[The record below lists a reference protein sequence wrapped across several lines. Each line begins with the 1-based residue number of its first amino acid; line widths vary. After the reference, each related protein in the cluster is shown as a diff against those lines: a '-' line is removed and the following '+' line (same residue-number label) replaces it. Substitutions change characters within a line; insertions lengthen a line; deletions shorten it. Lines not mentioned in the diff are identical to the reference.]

1 MKLHYWRG
9 GVKIIYFIFVAWIP
23 VSVFTVDSEG
33 IVITYAL
40 YPSYCPSSLP
50 YGPVELDKNQ
60 GFQIIN
66 MVNFKHDIPTFR
78 LRDQCSSCF

>member
-1 MKLHYWRG
+1 M
-9 GVKIIYFIFVAWIP
+9 KIIYFIFVAWIP

-40 YPSYCPSSLP
+40 CPSPLP
-50 YGPVELDKNQ
+50 YEPVELLDKNQ

-66 MVNFKHDIPTFR
+66 MVNFKHDIPTFG
-78 LRDQCSSCF
+78 LRETSARAVFDI